1 MKKKV
6 KLFSTIASLCLAV
19 ALMAFGV
26 WAASTANF
34 GVTSTV
40 KYTLSGQI
48 NAIINIKVT
57 FSSAAHVTVDDTGM
71 TQKKTGIADG
81 TYEWELVQLP
91 GASPLTTEANTVN
104 LGGYTFNKDA
114 QVNDTVVYTITIT
127 NNNDG
132 TKNSEQLFVKIT
144 DSATTDKQN
153 AITREEELKNDIAT
167 VTRTENAVA
176 VDTAKSLVYKVT
188 FKLTDASKASDELTF
203 APTFALNSQE

>member
-48 NAIINIKVT
+48 NATINIKVT
-57 FSSAAHVTVDDTGM
+57 FSSADHVTVDDAGM
-71 TQKKTGIADG
+71 SQKKTGIDEG

-91 GASPLTTEANTVN
+91 GASPLTTVANTVN

-114 QVNDTVVYTITIT
+114 QINDTVVYTITIT
-127 NNNDG
+127 NNNDAI
-132 TKNSEQLFVKIT
+132 KNSEQLFVKIT
-144 DSATTDKQN
+144 DNAEPDTQN
-153 AITREEELKNDIAT
+153 AITREAELKNDTTT
-167 VTRTENAVA
+167 VERTGSAVA
-176 VDTAKSLVYKVT
+176 VDVTKSLVYKVT
-188 FKLTDASKASDELTF
+188 FKLTNASKASDELTF
-203 APTFALNSQE
+203 APTFALNSQA